1 MTIIGSKRAMQIQRR
16 SRLVLPLLLLALA
29 ACDSD
34 TDNAVPARTQS
45 GPADVT
51 SVDGDGNTSIGSG
64 ALATQLAALPLGSLD
79 SLETAGILFMRE
91 EEKLARDVYSTLSSQ
106 WPQPIFANI
115 AASEQTH
122 TDAVLALI
130 TRYGLIDPVGSNP
143 PGVFTDPVLQGLH
156 DVLAARGSLS
166 LIDGL
171 IVGAEIEEIDIID
184 LDLRLADV
192 VDNADVELVY
202 QNLKKG
208 SRNHLRAFVASLE
221 NQSYTYQP
229 QHLTQQQFD
238 AIVDSPIEQGGI

>member
-1 MTIIGSKRAMQIQRR
+1 MTIDATNRATQAR
-16 SRLVLPLLLLALA
+16 SLTRLVLPALLLTLA

-34 TDNAVPARTQS
+34 TGNAVPARTQS

-51 SVDGDGNTSIGSG
+51 SVDGNGNTSISGG
-64 ALATQLAALPLGSLD
+64 ALATQLVALPLGTLD
-79 SLETAGILFMRE
+79 SLEAAGILFMRE

-106 WPQPIFANI
+106 WPQPVFSNI

-130 TRYGLIDPVGSNP
+130 TRYGLVDPVGSNP

-166 LIDGL
+166 LIDAL
-171 IVGAEIEEIDIID
+171 IVGAEIEEIDIVD

-192 VDNADVELVY
+192 VNNADIELVY
-202 QNLKKG
+202 ENLKKG
-208 SRNHLRAFVASLE
+208 SRNHLRAFVDNLE
-221 NQSYTYQP
+221 NQNYMYQP
-229 QHLTQQQFD
+229 QYLTQDQFD